1 MLKIINNC
9 FKFGHAVF
17 SRNCLFCSGSVK
29 NSHLSICS
37 SCLQE
42 LPFQS
47 ETSCPQC
54 GLVAAKGEVCG
65 HCLQSAPAFDITYG
79 LFAYQYPISTLLQ
92 KYKYGK
98 QLDIATTLGKLI
110 SKRAPS
116 PSVALP
122 DVLIPMPLH
131 PRRLQE
137 RGFNQAV
144 EIARVV
150 AHELHIPLDVH
161 ACKRVKFSA
170 SQVTLPLKERVRNM
184 RNAFT
189 CDRPLDNL
197 KVALLDDVM
206 TTGASLNA
214 LASAVKKAGASHVE
228 CWVIARTQ
236 PGMSHV

>member
-1 MLKIINNC
+1 MFKIINNC
-9 FKFGHAVF
+9 FKLKHKVF
-17 SRNCLFCSGSVK
+17 SQNCLFCLASIK
-29 NSHLSICS
+29 DSHLSICDP
-37 SCLQE
+37 CLRG

-54 GLVAAKGEVCG
+54 GLVATKGEICG
-65 HCLQSAPAFDITYG
+65 HCLKSAPAFDITRG
-79 LFAYQYPISTLLQ
+79 LFEYQYPINTLLQ

-98 QLDIATTLGKLI
+98 QLDIATALGKLL
-110 SKRAPS
+110 SRRVPS
-116 PSVALP
+116 TALP
-122 DVLIPMPLH
+122 DILIPMPLH

-150 AHELHIPLDVH
+150 ADELHILLDVH

-170 SQVTLPLKERVRNM
+170 PQVTLPLKERVRNM

-189 CDRPLDNL
+189 CQRPLDNL
-197 KVALLDDVM
+197 RVVLLDDVM
-206 TTGASLNA
+206 TTGASLTA

-228 CWVIARTQ
+228 CWVVARTQ
-236 PGMSHV
+236 PGISHV